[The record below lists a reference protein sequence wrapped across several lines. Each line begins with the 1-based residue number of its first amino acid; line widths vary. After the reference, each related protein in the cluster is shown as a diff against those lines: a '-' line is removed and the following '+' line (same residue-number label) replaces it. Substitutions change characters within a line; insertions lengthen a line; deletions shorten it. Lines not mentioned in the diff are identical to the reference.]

1 MNFPVVATASNVVP
15 QLTVVIP
22 TFNEVDNIEPLLDR
36 LRETLGALRWEA
48 IFVDD
53 NSPDG
58 TARALRE
65 LGTLDPRIRC
75 IRRVGRRG
83 LAGAC
88 IEGMLAAQGPV
99 VAVMDADLQHD
110 DGLLPAMYEAMVEGA
125 DVVVATRYAEGGAA
139 ASFTA
144 VRSLLSRAATI
155 ATQKLLGVTSSDP
168 MSGFFM
174 LRRDLIDEISPRL
187 SNQGFK
193 ILLDILSAAPPGLR
207 IVEIPYAFAS
217 RQNGESKLDNQVML
231 DFLGL
236 LVAKVTRN
244 LVPVRFVSFAAV
256 GTLGLALHLA
266 TLRAVLVNG
275 AHFATAQT
283 VATIVAMTS
292 NFLVN
297 NVLTYRDR
305 RLRGWRLLP
314 GLAKFYAIC
323 GLGAAANVGV
333 GSWVFWET
341 SRWWVAGLAG
351 SLIGVV
357 WNYAVSTALVW
368 KDLP

>member
-1 MNFPVVATASNVVP
+1 MNFPVVAAVSDVAP

-22 TFNEVDNIEPLLDR
+22 TFNEVDNIDPLLAR

-58 TARALRE
+58 TARALRDR
-65 LGTLDPRIRC
+65 GRLDPRIRC

-88 IEGMLAAQGPV
+88 IEGMLAAQGPI

-110 DGLLPAMYEAMVEGA
+110 DSLLPRMYDAMTEGA

-144 VRSLLSRAATI
+144 TRSMLSRTATV

-174 LRRDLIDEISPRL
+174 LRRELIDDLSPRL
-187 SNQGFK
+187 SSQGFK
-193 ILLDILSAAPPGLR
+193 ILLDILATAPAGLK

-217 RQNGESKLDNQVML
+217 RQNGESKLDNRVLL

-236 LVAKVTRN
+236 LVAKVTRDV
-244 LVPVRFVSFAAV
+244 VPIRFVSFAAV

-266 TLRAVLVNG
+266 VLRTILVNG
-275 AHFATAQT
+275 AHFATAQS
-283 VATIVAMTS
+283 VATFAAMTS
-292 NFLVN
+292 NFLIN

-323 GLGAAANVGV
+323 GLGAAANIGV

-341 SRWWVAGLAG
+341 SRWWVAGIAG

-368 KDLP
+368 RDKP